1 MNDTSIEVEQ
11 LQRRLLMERSPG
23 ERLRMAT
30 GMFRMARALAT
41 AGVLAQLGPVS
52 AERLRRELLW
62 RFYGIGPSLESV
74 VDSPAAPRAVKS

>member
-11 LQRRLLMERSPG
+11 LQRRLLMERTPG

-30 GMFRMARALAT
+30 GMFRTARALST
-41 AGVLAQLGPVS
+41 AGVLAQLGPLS

-62 RFYGIGPSLESV
+62 RFYGIDPTLEPV
-74 VDSPAAPRAVKS
+74 VDSAAAPRAGKS

>member
-11 LQRRLLMERSPG
+11 LQRRLLMERSPA

-30 GMFRMARALAT
+30 GMFRTARALST

-52 AERLRRELLW
+52 VERLRRELLW
-62 RFYGIGPSLESV
+62 RFYGIDRSIEPV
-74 VDSPAAPRAVKS
+74 VHSAAAPTAGKS

>member
-11 LQRRLLMERSPG
+11 LQRRLLMERSPA

-30 GMFRMARALAT
+30 GMFRTARALST

-62 RFYGIGPSLESV
+62 RFYGIDRSIELV
-74 VDSPAAPRAVKS
+74 VHSAAAPTAGKS